1 MTVLNSAKKIVTTKF
16 TFDTVFEENG
26 NVHEGSSSSVHR
38 SGADTHI
45 EMMKAAAYEQ
55 GVADARAELENK
67 TEDDQANLLKKL
79 LTAATTLISNAD
91 QNALTSQQAATDIA
105 HKVAMT
111 LAPALIKREPVT
123 EIKAVITECLQ
134 HLHREPH
141 LAIRVSE
148 IALEETRPFVE
159 QIARECGIEERLLLI
174 ADPSL
179 GASDCKVEWSEG
191 GVSRV
196 LNEIQ
201 EEIDLIINRYLDA
214 LSPSDT
220 A

>member
-1 MTVLNSAKKIVTTKF
+1 MTVLNPTQKIGATKF

-26 NVHEGSSSSVHR
+26 IVHEGPTSTAHR

-55 GVADARAELENK
+55 GMADARAELENK
-67 TEDDQANLLKKL
+67 TEDDQENLLKKL
-79 LTAATTLISNAD
+79 LTAATNLVSTAD
-91 QNALTSQQAATDIA
+91 QNALASQQAATDIA
-105 HKVAMT
+105 HKIALT
-111 LAPALIKREPVT
+111 LAPALIKREPAT
-123 EIKAVITECLQ
+123 EIKAVIAECLQ

-141 LAIRVSE
+141 LAIRVNE
-148 IALEETRPFVE
+148 TALEETRPFVE
-159 QIARECGIEERLLLI
+159 QMARECGIEERVLLI

-179 GASDCKVEWSEG
+179 GISDCKVEWSEG
-191 GVSRV
+191 GVSRA

-214 LSPSDT
+214 LSPSG
-220 A
+220 AA